1 MMLHPRLLARRV
13 DQAQHRLDAL
23 ARLASTLHPEA
34 PLSRGFARVTDA
46 DGKTIMSRDAAAKAG
61 TVALRFADGE
71 IGASVTGGVPVR
83 AAPAK
88 PAKPPI
94 NQGNLFDG

>member
-13 DQAQHRLDAL
+13 ELAQQRLDAM

-46 DGKTIMSRDAAAKAG
+46 EGKTITSRDAATNAG
-61 TVALRFADGE
+61 HVTLRFADGE
-71 IGASVTGGVPVR
+71 VGASVTGSVPAR
-83 AAPAK
+83 ATPTRSAK
-88 PAKPPI
+88 PAI
-94 NQGNLFDG
+94 DQGNLFDG